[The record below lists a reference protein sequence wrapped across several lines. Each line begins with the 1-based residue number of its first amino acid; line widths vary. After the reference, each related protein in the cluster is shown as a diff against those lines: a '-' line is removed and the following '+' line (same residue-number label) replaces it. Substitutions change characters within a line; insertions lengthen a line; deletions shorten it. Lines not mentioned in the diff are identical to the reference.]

1 MKKKVLALFLSTVVV
16 GALFSGCGKTDKED
30 VIKIG
35 SIGPL
40 TGPAA
45 TYGQSVKNSV
55 QLVEKQ
61 VNENGG
67 IKGKKVKFIFE
78 DDQADQNAAINAFN
92 KLVDNEKVNAI
103 LGPVT
108 SGATLA
114 VASKATQAKIP
125 LLTPTATE
133 PTITK
138 VGGEFV
144 FRGCFIDSFQG
155 ITMANF
161 TSQDLG
167 KKKAAVLF
175 NVSSD
180 YSKGIAEKS
189 DRSHVVL

>member
-1 MKKKVLALFLSTVVV
+1 MASDLKVLALFLSTVVV

-45 TYGQSVKNSV
+45 TYGQSVKNAV

-61 VNENGG
+61 VNEKGG
-67 IKGKKVKFIFE
+67 IKGKKVQFIFE

-108 SGATLA
+108 SG
-114 VASKATQAKIP
+114 
-125 LLTPTATE
+125 
-133 PTITK
+133 
-138 VGGEFV
+138 
-144 FRGCFIDSFQG
+144 
-155 ITMANF
+155 
-161 TSQDLG
+161 
-167 KKKAAVLF
+167 
-175 NVSSD
+175 
-180 YSKGIAEKS
+180 KS